1 MGKILEI
8 NGPLVKLEL
17 PQTVIGEQVQ
27 VGAMGLIGEV
37 ISRDGNTALAQLYED
52 TAGLKPGEQAD
63 GLGWPLSVELG
74 PGLLSAIF
82 DGVQRPLDAVRAK
95 SGDRIARGV
104 MVPALSRERRWHFV
118 PDAARTQNSLLQGGD
133 VLGTVQETESISHCI
148 LVPPLIH
155 GELLELA
162 PEGDYTLD
170 EVIARVKLQGG
181 MGGAGGAG
189 GMGDMASE
197 PVDAGKIEKLHLFHR
212 WPVRHPRPFKQ
223 RDHAVIPLMTG
234 QRILDTFYPL
244 LKGGKAAI
252 PGPFGAGKTMLQQ
265 QIARW
270 CNAEIVIYVG
280 CGERGN
286 ELADVLEFMPKLNDP
301 HTGRPLLE
309 RTLLVANTSNMPVVA
324 REASI
329 YVGITIA
336 EYFRDQGYDVV
347 MVADSTSR
355 WAEALREV
363 AGRLGHMPVE
373 EGYPAYLGSR
383 LAAFYERAGRVETL
397 NGGHGS
403 VTLIGAVSP
412 PGGDFSEP
420 VTSHTKEIIQTFWA
434 LSKELADARHYP
446 AVDWL
451 ESFSGS
457 VPSAAKWWAENVDP
471 DWESA
476 RGEALSLLSTSEEL
490 QRIVNLVGVE
500 ALTGEQRWTLEG
512 AALIKEG
519 LLQQSATDEVD
530 SYASPEKQ
538 YVLLS
543 GLLQVYRHGMALVK
557 LGAPARR
564 LLQMPIMAQA
574 RRWKN
579 QHTSE
584 DVAALRE
591 KIAGIAAEFERM
603 AIDYVSPSPRPALL
617 EEDGAGGEGGVKS

>member
-1 MGKILEI
+1 L
-8 NGPLVKLEL
+8 
-17 PQTVIGEQVQ
+17 
-27 VGAMGLIGEV
+27 
-37 ISRDGNTALAQLYED
+37 
-52 TAGLKPGEQAD
+52 QAV
-63 GLGWPLSVELG
+63 WET
-74 PGLLSAIF
+74 
-82 DGVQRPLDAVRAK
+82 

-104 MVPALSRERRWHFV
+104 AVPSLPRDTRWHFV
-118 PDAARTQNSLLQGGD
+118 PDPQRLAGTTLAGGD
-133 VLGTVQETESISHCI
+133 VLGTVQETESIRHRI
-148 LVPPLIH
+148 LTPPLLH

-162 PEGDYTLD
+162 PEGDYTVD
-170 EVIARVKLQGG
+170 EAIGRVKLADGR
-181 MGGAGGAG
+181 
-189 GMGDMASE
+189 
-197 PVDAGKIEKLHLFHR
+197 VEKLHLFHR
-212 WPVRHPRPFKQ
+212 WPVRLPRPFKQ
-223 RDHAVIPLMTG
+223 RDHAVAPLITG

-286 ELADVLEFMPKLNDP
+286 ELTDVLESMPTLTDP
-301 HTGRPLLE
+301 HSGRPLME

-329 YVGITIA
+329 YVGITLA

-363 AGRLGHMPVE
+363 AGRLGQMPVE

-383 LAAFYERAGRVETL
+383 LAGFYERAGRVETL
-397 NGGHGS
+397 AGDHGS

-451 ESFSGS
+451 ESFSS
-457 VPSAAKWWAENVDP
+457 DVSSAAKWWAQHVDP
-471 DWESA
+471 HWESA
-476 RGEALSLLSTSEEL
+476 RAEALDLLAASEEL

-500 ALTGEQRWTLEG
+500 ALSSEQRWTLE
-512 AALIKEG
+512 AAGLIKEG
-519 LLQQSATDEVD
+519 LLQQSAIDEVD
-530 SYASPEKQ
+530 SFTSPEKQ
-538 YVLLS
+538 FALLAALLEIYRQ
-543 GLLQVYRHGMALVK
+543 GLKLVK

-564 LLQMPIMAQA
+564 LIQMPLLAQA
-574 RRWKN
+574 RRWKS
-579 QHTSE
+579 QYASE
-584 DVAALRE
+584 DIDALKA
-591 KIAGIAAEFERM
+591 KIAAIPDAFEPLLQE
-603 AIDYVSPSPRPALL
+603 YALTP
-617 EEDGAGGEGGVKS
+617 KP

>member
-1 MGKILEI
+1 MGSILEI
-8 NGPLVKLEL
+8 NGPIVSLDL
-17 PQTVIGEQVQ
+17 PDSVIGEQVRIGRLNL
-27 VGAMGLIGEV
+27 VGEV
-37 ISRDGNTALAQLYED
+37 ISRAGERALAQVYENTD
-52 TAGLKPGEQAD
+52 GLRPGEPAT
-63 GLGWPLSVELG
+63 GLGFPLSVELG
-74 PGLLSAIF
+74 PGLLGTIF
-82 DGVQRPLDAVRAK
+82 DGVQRPLDAVRAV

-104 MVPALSRERRWHFV
+104 SVMPLDRERQWRFEPSPALR
-118 PDAARTQNSLLQGGD
+118 QGMSLGGGE
-133 VLGTVQETESISHCI
+133 VLGTVQETASIQHRI
-148 LVPPLIH
+148 LVPPRLR
-155 GELLELA
+155 GELLDLA
-162 PEGDYTLD
+162 APGDF
-170 EVIARVKLQGG
+170 RVEETVAHVRTPDGG
-181 MGGAGGAG
+181 VTRL
-189 GMGDMASE
+189 S
-197 PVDAGKIEKLHLFHR
+197 LFHR
-212 WPVRHPRPFKQ
+212 WPVRIPRPFLN
-223 RDHAVIPLMTG
+223 RDHAVVPLITG

-286 ELADVLEFMPKLNDP
+286 ELTDVLEFMPELKDP
-301 HTGRPLLE
+301 HSGRPLME

-347 MVADSTSR
+347 LVADSTSR

-363 AGRLGHMPVE
+363 AGRLGQMPVE

-397 NGGHGS
+397 ARGHGS

-451 ESFSGS
+451 ESFSGY
-457 VPSAAKWWAENVDP
+457 VGSAAKWWAEAVDP
-471 DWESA
+471 RWEA
-476 RGEALSLLSTSEEL
+476 YRAEALRLLADSEEL

-500 ALTGEQRWTLEG
+500 ALSSEQRWTLE
-512 AALIKEG
+512 AATLIKEG
-519 LLQQSATDEVD
+519 LLQQSAVDESD
-530 SYASPEKQ
+530 SYASPAKQ
-538 YVLLS
+538 FL
-543 GLLQVYRHGMALVK
+543 LLQLLLEIYRQGLRLVRLGM
-557 LGAPARR
+557 PARK
-564 LLQMPIMAQA
+564 LLGLPVLSAA
-574 RRWKN
+574 RRWKS
-579 QHTSE
+579 QYGTE
-584 DVAALRE
+584 QLDDLRQRLAE
-591 KIAGIAAEFERM
+591 LPGIFER
-603 AIDYVSPSPRPALL
+603 V
-617 EEDGAGGEGGVKS
+617 GAEYTAPVEVVP

>member
-8 NGPLVKLEL
+8 NGPLVKLQL
-17 PQTVIGEQVQ
+17 PETVLGEQVR
-27 VGAMGLIGEV
+27 VGAIGLVGEV
-37 ISRDGNTALAQLYED
+37 IGRTGDTALAQLYED
-52 TAGLKPGEQAD
+52 TAGLRPGEVAE

-74 PGLLSAIF
+74 PGLLNAIF
-82 DGVQRPLDAVRAK
+82 DGVQRPLNAVREK

-104 MVPALSRERRWHFV
+104 SVPSLSRERRWHFV
-118 PDAARTQNSLLQGGD
+118 PDPRWRDTPHVAGGD
-133 VLGTVQETESISHCI
+133 VLGTVRETESIPHRI
-148 LVPPLIH
+148 LTPPSIA
-155 GELLELA
+155 GELMELA
-162 PEGDYTLD
+162 PEGDYTID
-170 EVIARVKLQGG
+170 EVIGRVKRSDGR
-181 MGGAGGAG
+181 
-189 GMGDMASE
+189 
-197 PVDAGKIEKLHLFHR
+197 IEKLRLFHR
-212 WPVRHPRPFKQ
+212 WPVRTPRPFRR
-223 RDHAVIPLMTG
+223 RDHAVKPLITG

-286 ELADVLEFMPKLNDP
+286 ELTDVLEFMPELKDP
-301 HTGRPLLE
+301 HTGRPLME
-309 RTLLVANTSNMPVVA
+309 RTLLIANTSNMPVVA

-329 YVGITIA
+329 YVGITLA

-363 AGRLGHMPVE
+363 AGRLGQMPVE

-397 NGGHGS
+397 AGDHGS

-451 ESFSGS
+451 ESFSGY
-457 VPSAAKWWAENVDP
+457 VPSAARWWAENVDP
-471 DWESA
+471 GWAAA
-476 RGEALSLLSTSEEL
+476 RGEALDLLAASEEL

-500 ALTGEQRWTLEG
+500 ALSSEQRWTLEASG
-512 AALIKEG
+512 LLKEG
-519 LLQQSATDEVD
+519 LLQQAATDDID
-530 SYASPEKQ
+530 SFSSPEKQ
-538 YVLLS
+538 YALLAA
-543 GLLQVYRHGMALVK
+543 LLEIHRQGMKLVK

-564 LLQMPIMAQA
+564 LIQMPLLSQA
-574 RRWKN
+574 RRWKS
-579 QHTSE
+579 QHKSEDLAALQAKIARIPAEFELIAVDYEPVATAAATSE
-584 DVAALRE
+584 DKA
-591 KIAGIAAEFERM
+591 
-603 AIDYVSPSPRPALL
+603 RP
-617 EEDGAGGEGGVKS
+617 

>member
-1 MGKILEI
+1 MGKIIEI
-8 NGPLVKLEL
+8 NGPLVKLQL
-17 PQTVIGEQVQ
+17 PETVLGEQVR
-27 VGAMGLIGEV
+27 VGRIGLIGEV
-37 ISRDGNTALAQLYED
+37 IGREGDTALAQLYED
-52 TAGLKPGEQAD
+52 TAGLRPGEVAE
-63 GLGWPLSVELG
+63 GLGWSLSVELG
-74 PGLLSAIF
+74 PGLLNAIF
-82 DGVQRPLDAVRAK
+82 DGVQRPLNAVRDK

-104 MVPALSRERRWHFV
+104 AVPALSREQRWHFV
-118 PDAARTQNSLLQGGD
+118 PDPRRHENPHIVGGD
-133 VLGTVQETESISHCI
+133 VLGTVQETASILHRI
-148 LVPPLIH
+148 LTPPLIH
-155 GELLELA
+155 GELMELA
-162 PEGDYTLD
+162 PEGDYTID
-170 EVIARVKLQGG
+170 EVIGRVQLPDGR
-181 MGGAGGAG
+181 
-189 GMGDMASE
+189 
-197 PVDAGKIEKLHLFHR
+197 IEKLQLFHR
-212 WPVRHPRPFKQ
+212 WPVRTPRPFKR
-223 RDHAVIPLMTG
+223 RDHAVKPLITG

-286 ELADVLEFMPKLNDP
+286 ELTDVLEFMPELKDP
-301 HTGRPLLE
+301 HTGRPLME
-309 RTLLVANTSNMPVVA
+309 RTLLIANTSNMPVVA

-329 YVGITIA
+329 YVGITLA

-363 AGRLGHMPVE
+363 AGRLGQMPVE

-397 NGGHGS
+397 AGDHGS

-451 ESFSGS
+451 ESFSGY
-457 VPSAAKWWAENVDP
+457 VPSAAKWWAENIDP
-471 DWESA
+471 GWAAA
-476 RGEALSLLSTSEEL
+476 RAAALDLLAASEEL

-500 ALTGEQRWTLEG
+500 ALSSEQRWTLEASG
-512 AALIKEG
+512 LLKEG
-519 LLQQSATDEVD
+519 LLQQAATDEVD
-530 SYASPEKQ
+530 SFSSPEKQ
-538 YVLLS
+538 YALLAA
-543 GLLQVYRHGMALVK
+543 LLEIYRHGMKLVK

-564 LLQMPIMAQA
+564 LIQMPLLSQA
-574 RRWKN
+574 RRWKS
-579 QHTSE
+579 QHKS
-584 DVAALRE
+584 DDLVALQA
-591 KIAGIAAEFERM
+591 KIARIPVEFEQI
-603 AIDYVSPSPRPALL
+603 AVDYETTAPVR
-617 EEDGAGGEGGVKS
+617 EDKATP